1 MATTT
6 LQNLRREFGHYLGYA
21 EILGKD
27 GEAWTTTSTIG
38 AGTTVTSTELTDYGF
53 DDLDTAGDTDDLF
66 QNHWVIIH
74 GTNNAQT
81 VRRIKSYDASAGTI
95 TVSGT
100 NLSAESGNVDFEIHK
115 YSPTMLREVLNSARV
130 QAFPMLHVPISK
142 SIYTSENQYR
152 YELPS
157 SIKDRP
163 TSIRLEDGIAAVE
176 SGDNILTN
184 PGFET
189 WTDSSTPGTWTVE
202 TNLTAT
208 QEELTTNPFNYAVFR
223 GQYSAKITNGTTGTQ
238 RAVYESFSSPG
249 TYSGQ
254 RINFQIWVHS
264 NEASTISTY
273 IKLNSTEHLGSQ
285 ADGGQHQGS
294 GWELLTHYEDSAT
307 TLSTLEIGVEMTAA
321 ASTGLVV
328 YLDEAVA
335 TVGGRTEAQESG
347 NILMNWQ
354 YVPEM
359 ESTTDRTSIHFP
371 YNLPNLKLLRIQGKN
386 YLTEVSSETDTMEI
400 AKPRTELLY
409 AFAAAELYQR
419 LAQASATFDTNVYA
433 GLRNRAFEE
442 IQRKS
447 IHSQP
452 LGQRRI
458 LVPDWSY

>member
-6 LQNLRREFGHYLGYA
+6 LQNLRREFGAYLGYS

-38 AGTTVTSTELTDYGF
+38 AGTTITSTELTDYGF

-74 GTNNAQT
+74 GTNNAQV
-81 VRRIKSYDASAGTI
+81 VRRIKSYDASAGQI
-95 TVSGT
+95 TVSGS
-100 NLSAESGNVDFEIHK
+100 NLAAESGNVDFEIHK

-142 SIYTSENQYR
+142 TIYTSENQYR

-157 SIKDRP
+157 AIKDRP
-163 TSIRLEDGIAAVE
+163 TRISIEDGIAAVE
-176 SGDNILTN
+176 SGDNIVTN

-189 WTDSSTPGTWTVE
+189 WTNSSTPGTWTVE
-202 TNLTAT
+202 TDLTAA

-273 IKLNSTEHLGSQ
+273 MKLNSTESLGS
-285 ADGGQHQGS
+285 ASNGGLHTGT

-328 YLDEAVA
+328 YLDESVA
-335 TVGGRTEAQESG
+335 TVGSRTEAQESG
-347 NILMNWQ
+347 SLLLNWQ

-386 YLTEVSSETDTMEI
+386 YLNEVSSETDTMEI

-409 AFAAAELYQR
+409 AFGAAELYQR